1 MKDPI
6 TVGVDQFDQAHAEA
20 RERLKHNR
28 IGFVL
33 ATMNDDL
40 EVELIVCMPDA
51 GDGTL
56 FRMAM
61 VEISRALMI
70 GALRS

>member
-1 MKDPI
+1 MDDPI
-6 TVGVDQFDQAHAEA
+6 TVGVDHFDQAHAEA
-20 RERLKHNR
+20 IERLRGNQV
-28 IGFVL
+28 GFVL
-33 ATMNDDL
+33 ALMNEDL
-40 EVELIVCMPDA
+40 ECELIVCMPDA

-56 FRMAM
+56 FRMSM